1 MMINKMSIKF
11 KILIIVIAG
20 IVLMTGVVIFG
31 VRRVSTEEAKEA
43 ALVKAKADLATGYEI
58 IEQQHPGQWRLEG
71 DKLYKGQALMNENYE
86 LVDKIGRLTQG
97 NTVTIFAGETRI
109 ATNVMSEG
117 ERAVGTRV
125 SGPVKETVLKD
136 GDNFYGEANVVGNLY
151 QTAYQPLKNAQGEI
165 VGIWYVGTSMAFV
178 NQMVSG
184 ITISTAVSSV
194 IVGLI
199 LSLIL
204 FIFVLKLIRP
214 LNDLSSYAEE
224 IAAGNLMIRIEESYL
239 KKEDEVGRLAQA
251 FARMRD
257 SLKQLIGG
265 IDSTVDELSDSS
277 QELTATGEELS
288 ASADEVGN
296 SIEEIASGSEEQSAQ
311 VEEASSIIDTLGEAI
326 DQISS
331 NSEEMAAQSKEVM
344 DEIKEGN
351 RSLKNSEK
359 SFKAVSENTR
369 ETSKVIDSLGESS
382 NKISE
387 IVDLINNIA
396 AQTNLL
402 ALNAAIEAARAG
414 EAGRGFSV
422 VADEIRE
429 LAEQSAKAT
438 EDISKLINSIQND
451 VENTVVKMSQNEE
464 KVEKSVGEIKDTAN
478 IFNSIIQTTENLD
491 QLIDQIESQSQRM
504 DSNSELAKAAV
515 KEIAV
520 VSEEAAQN
528 AEGVAAA
535 SSEQSRSTRII
546 AEASENLA
554 DSAREL
560 SEMIKKFKIRE

>member
-1 MMINKMSIKF
+1 MINKMSIKF
-11 KILIIVIAG
+11 KILTIVITG
-20 IVLMTGVVIFG
+20 IILMTGVVLFG
-31 VRRVSTEEAKEA
+31 VRSVSTQEAKEA
-43 ALVKAKADLATGYEI
+43 AVVKAKADLATGYEI
-58 IEQQHPGQWRLEG
+58 IEQQYPGDWRLEG
-71 DKLYKGQALMNENYE
+71 DQLYKGQTLMNENYG

-97 NTVTIFAGETRI
+97 NTVTIFAGDTRI
-109 ATNVMSEG
+109 ATNVKNKG

-125 SGPVKETVLKD
+125 SDSVKETVLRD
-136 GDNFYGEANVVGNLY
+136 GENFYGEANVVGNIY
-151 QTAYQPLKNAQGEI
+151 QTAYQPLRNAENEI
-165 VGIWYVGTSMAFV
+165 IGIWYVGTSLAFV
-178 NQMVSG
+178 NQMVNG
-184 ITISTAVSSV
+184 ITMSTALASI
-194 IVGLI
+194 IVGII
-199 LSLIL
+199 LSILL
-204 FIFVLKLIRP
+204 FIFVLKLTRP

-224 IAAGNLMIRIEESYL
+224 IAAGNLMIEIEESYL

-277 QELTATGEELS
+277 QELTATGEELA
-288 ASADEVGN
+288 ASADEVGH
-296 SIEEIASGSEEQSAQ
+296 SIEQIASGAEEQSAQ
-311 VEEASSIIDTLGEAI
+311 VEEASSIIDTLAQDI
-326 DQISS
+326 DKIST

-344 DEIKEGN
+344 EEIKAGN
-351 RSLKNSEK
+351 SSLKSSEK
-359 SFKAVSENTR
+359 SFKEVSENTR
-369 ETSKVIDSLGESS
+369 ETSRVIDSLGESS

-396 AQTNLL
+396 GQTNLL

-429 LAEQSAKAT
+429 LAEQSSAAT
-438 EDISKLINSIQND
+438 EDISKLITSIQKD
-451 VENTVVKMSQNEE
+451 VENTVDKMAENEE
-464 KVEKSVGEIKDTAN
+464 KVEKSVLEIKDTAE

-491 QLIDQIESQSQRM
+491 LLIDQIEAQSRRM
-504 DSNSELAKAAV
+504 GSNSELAESAV

-535 SSEQSRSTRII
+535 SSEQSKSTRII

-560 SEMIKKFKIRE
+560 SEMVKKFKIKE

>member
-1 MMINKMSIKF
+1 MINKMSIKF

-31 VRRVSTEEAKEA
+31 VRRVYTQEPKEA
-43 ALVKAKADLATGYEI
+43 AVVKAKADLATGYEI
-58 IEQQHPGQWRLEG
+58 IEQQYPGNWRLEG
-71 DKLYKGQALMNENYE
+71 DKLFKGEALMNKNYE

-97 NTVTIFAGETRI
+97 NTVTIFAGETRV
-109 ATNVMSEG
+109 ATNVMKEG

-125 SGPVKETVLKD
+125 SGPVKETVLKN

-151 QTAYQPLKNAQGEI
+151 QTAYQPLKNSQGEI

-178 NQMVSG
+178 NQMVNG
-184 ITISTAVSSV
+184 ITISTALASA
-194 IVGLI
+194 IIGLI
-199 LSLIL
+199 ISIIL
-204 FIFVLKLIRP
+204 FIFVLKLTRP

-251 FARMRD
+251 FAKMRD

-277 QELTATGEELS
+277 QELTATGEELA

-296 SIEEIASGSEEQSAQ
+296 SIQQIASGAEEQSAQ
-311 VEEASSIIDTLGEAI
+311 VEEASSIIDTLAQ
-326 DQISS
+326 DVDKISS
-331 NSEEMAAQSKEVM
+331 NSKEMAAQSKEVM
-344 DEIKEGN
+344 DQIKEGN
-351 RSLKNSEK
+351 SSLKESEK
-359 SFKAVSENTR
+359 SFKEVSKNTR
-369 ETSKVIDSLGESS
+369 ETSQVIDSLGESS

-429 LAEQSAKAT
+429 LAEQSAAAT
-438 EDISKLINSIQND
+438 EDISKLITSIQND
-451 VENTVVKMSQNEE
+451 VENTVVKMGQNEE
-464 KVEKSVGEIKDTAN
+464 KVEKSVVEIKDTAE

-491 QLIDQIESQSQRM
+491 QLIDQIKSQSQRM
-504 DSNSELAKAAV
+504 GSNSELAESAV
-515 KEIAV
+515 REIAV

-546 AEASENLA
+546 AGASENLA

-560 SEMIKKFKIRE
+560 SDMVKEFKIKE